1 MGWPGNRRKE
11 SHEKSMYSYVRH
23 ASNDI
28 EDLIG
33 LLDEAFESAARARN
47 LFEALDAAEVEV
59 FARTA
64 EQGIREF
71 LGMTVAQR
79 KATVKR
85 YKKAKAT
92 ESGLLMLVVLAI
104 NAALAA
110 KKVLELRD
118 VFSHYLAPGMGN
130 RETVAA
136 LSNFAEQLRAELQSP
151 YGWPDAAFIDSNYDD
166 LGDDDEM
173 DGDDDDDPNGS
184 SL

>member
-1 MGWPGNRRKE
+1 
-11 SHEKSMYSYVRH
+11 MYSYARH

-33 LLDEAFESAARARN
+33 LLDETLDGAARARN
-47 LFEALDAAEVEV
+47 LFEALDAVEVEV
-59 FARTA
+59 FAKTA
-64 EQGIREF
+64 QQEIREF

-85 YKKAKAT
+85 YKKANAT
-92 ESGLLMLVVLAI
+92 ESGILMLIVLAI

-118 VFSHYLAPGMGN
+118 LFSHYLVPGLGN

-136 LSNFAEQLRAELQSP
+136 LSNFAEQLRAEMQSP

-166 LGDDDEM
+166 IGDEDEM
-173 DGDDDDDPNGS
+173 DGEDDDQDPGRA